1 MRAAGKDSRN
11 AATAGKVWMMSP
23 SEPSRTTRKRGSD
36 MRSLAHGIE
45 ESARRVILRVTDNSY
60 ADTEPRGRGTLRDG
74 LGGVICSLGMHIRTQ
89 VLQQRLHVGLAEDYD
104 IIDRSQR
111 THQRS
116 TRSFGQGRAPRAL
129 QTTHTRSPNHPK

>member
-1 MRAAGKDSRN
+1 
-11 AATAGKVWMMSP
+11 MSP

-74 LGGVICSLGMHIRTQ
+74 LGGVICSLGMHIRAQ
-89 VLQQRLHVGLAEDYD
+89 VLQQRLQVGLPEDYD

-116 TRSFGQGRAPRAL
+116 TRRFGPDRAARPL
-129 QTTHTRSPNHPK
+129 QTTDTPIRNLPKSPDNAFATRACPVPDL